1 MLGEM
6 KLVLKSNFESL
17 PLFEP
22 SFTQFTTYQQENLPS
37 RYEEGTRFFLSQFR
51 YAKLNETISSTPFM
65 LLMMHLFMLLTTLS
79 EISLYNMICFKWSKT
94 FEYICTHCCENEIS
108 DLGISIP

>member
-17 PLFEP
+17 PLYIQLFEP
-22 SFTQFTTYQQENLPS
+22 SFTQFTPYEQEDLALKVLGRNQI
-37 RYEEGTRFFLSQFR
+37 FFISQFR

-65 LLMMHLFMLLTTLS
+65 LLMMHLFMLLTTIC
-79 EISLYNMICFKWSKT
+79 EISLYITICFKWSKT
-94 FEYICTHCCENEIS
+94 FENICT
-108 DLGISIP
+108 LLRK